1 MGFTLRHLVGTK
13 AHFDVRLSSPLAGRQ
28 NLVVFKMEGVFV
40 TLGEVGDNS
49 AIFHVRELGESAIIQ
64 CIPVLID
71 RQGGREWRLTGHSE
85 SNQIAVFRG
94 TTMKV
99 WNLGRFPE
107 NGSLPS
113 SNLNAR
119 NAAGFAFL
127 NSSNEI
133 IQISGPNPDTQKTEK
148 FSVDVFKIKESRIEK
163 KQTIREQILKKD
175 SAGPSFSASRDGRTV
190 AALASKDGMCFLDT
204 YRVQSDGTVKIR
216 TTPVGS
222 GSCDF
227 IQISPNGNKVVTRS
241 GMYDT
246 HSGKQLQTHERNGFE
261 SLNRNSGFRW
271 CWMDNTHVVEI
282 ALLTNPL
289 AGSLTSERCLVLWS
303 SERNNPLISVRS
315 PNATSLAASPDGTQ
329 FAEGGKDGKIRLR
342 NAETL
347 EIKQTLRVHD
357 GALNAIA
364 WHPTLPYLATAAGD
378 SRVRIWNWATGILME
393 EYGFF
398 NKPPEQLHWSPDGR
412 ILAVGGSARYFL
424 KPTSCEGEK
433 N

>member
-1 MGFTLRHLVGTK
+1 VGFTLRHLVGTK

-28 NLVVFKMEGVFV
+28 NLVVFKKEGVFV

-49 AIFHVRELGESAIIQ
+49 AILHVRELGEGAIIQ

-227 IQISPNGNKVVTRS
+227 IQIK
-241 GMYDT
+241 
-246 HSGKQLQTHERNGFE
+246 L
-261 SLNRNSGFRW
+261 
-271 CWMDNTHVVEI
+271 
-282 ALLTNPL
+282 
-289 AGSLTSERCLVLWS
+289 
-303 SERNNPLISVRS
+303 
-315 PNATSLAASPDGTQ
+315 
-329 FAEGGKDGKIRLR
+329 
-342 NAETL
+342 
-347 EIKQTLRVHD
+347 
-357 GALNAIA
+357 
-364 WHPTLPYLATAAGD
+364 
-378 SRVRIWNWATGILME
+378 
-393 EYGFF
+393 
-398 NKPPEQLHWSPDGR
+398 
-412 ILAVGGSARYFL
+412 
-424 KPTSCEGEK
+424 
-433 N
+433 